1 MNKQNILDAIV
12 KLKGVSPE
20 RKFKQSFD
28 LILNLKSINLKKPEE
43 KVEIF
48 LTLPHSKGKK
58 QKICAL
64 IDNEL
69 NTQAKSLF
77 DKVIL
82 REDFSKFTKK
92 EMKKLAQE
100 YDFFIAQANIMPQI
114 ATTFGKVLGPKQKM
128 PNPKAGCVVP
138 PTVALKPLYDK
149 LQNLVPIVMKNEA
162 VIRATVGKEDMKDEE
177 VAENVH
183 AVYTA
188 VLHALPQEKQNLK
201 SVLLKLSMGPIVE
214 ITEKGPK
221 IKQEKEEKQL
231 KTKGK
236 QKKE

>member
-1 MNKQNILDAIV
+1 MNKQNILEAIS
-12 KLKGVSPE
+12 KLKEVSPE

-28 LILNLKSINLKKPEE
+28 LILNLKGINLKKPEE

-48 LTLPHSKGKK
+48 LTLPHSKVKK

-64 IDNEL
+64 IGNEL
-69 NTQAKSLF
+69 NTQAKSIF

-138 PTVALKPLYDK
+138 PTAALKPLYDK
-149 LQNLVPIVMKNEA
+149 LQNLVPLVMKNEA
-162 VIRATVGKEDMKDEE
+162 VIRATIGKEDMKDEE
-177 VAENVH
+177 VAENIH

-188 VLHALPQEKQNLK
+188 VLHALPKEKQNLK

-221 IKQEKEEKQL
+221 IRQEEEKRL
-231 KTKGK
+231 KAKGK
-236 QKKE
+236 SKKE